1 MVAELR
7 RDGLSESDIQRVF
20 RTFNAASPEYA
31 PVPDLLAEERHK
43 PRASTET
50 RPERPA

>member
-7 RDGLSESDIQRVF
+7 RDGMSESDIQRVF

-31 PVPDLLAEERHK
+31 PVPDLLAEEPGS
-43 PRASTET
+43 PRARTEP